1 MKAAKESMGDKD
13 ETDGMVIRKQKGGKR
28 LGKMVEQ
35 IEAREDILK
44 KERELA
50 EARRRY
56 ERIQMSQYQA
66 EEPPKSPVWESGTSF

>member
-1 MKAAKESMGDKD
+1 MGDKD

-66 EEPPKSPVWESGTSF
+66 EEPP

>member
-1 MKAAKESMGDKD
+1 MGEKD
-13 ETDGMVIRKQKGGKR
+13 ERDDIVMRKQKGGKR

-56 ERIQMSQYQA
+56 ERIQISQYQ
-66 EEPPKSPVWESGTSF
+66 EEEAPKSPVWESGTSF

>member
-1 MKAAKESMGDKD
+1 MKAAKESMGEKD
-13 ETDGMVIRKQKGGKR
+13 ETNDMTIRKQKGGKR
-28 LGKMVEQ
+28 LGKMVEK

-56 ERIQMSQYQA
+56 ERIQMSQYQV
-66 EEPPKSPVWESGTSF
+66 EEAPKSPVWESGTSF

>member
-1 MKAAKESMGDKD
+1 MGEKD
-13 ETDGMVIRKQKGGKR
+13 ETDDIVMRKQKGGKR

-56 ERIQMSQYQA
+56 ERIQMSQYQ
-66 EEPPKSPVWESGTSF
+66 EEEAPKSPVWESGTSF

>member
-1 MKAAKESMGDKD
+1 MGEKD
-13 ETDGMVIRKQKGGKR
+13 ETDDMIIRKQKGGKR
-28 LGKMVEQ
+28 LGKMVEK

-56 ERIQMSQYQA
+56 ERIQMSQYQV
-66 EEPPKSPVWESGTSF
+66 EEAPKSPVWESGTSF

>member
-1 MKAAKESMGDKD
+1 
-13 ETDGMVIRKQKGGKR
+13 
-28 LGKMVEQ
+28 MVEQ

>member
-1 MKAAKESMGDKD
+1 MGEKD
-13 ETDGMVIRKQKGGKR
+13 ETDDTVMRKQKGGKR

-56 ERIQMSQYQA
+56 ERIQMSQYQ
-66 EEPPKSPVWESGTSF
+66 EEEAPKSPVWESGTSF